1 MKRVD
6 RGSPALGAPALR
18 VPALQVP
25 ALQPASALE
34 PSRPFGFVEWFRIG
48 EYDRVAQAV
57 AGMRAAGAAYLRTHL
72 SWAEYHAP
80 GGEAWYDWLIPT
92 LGKAF
97 DLLPCVHYT
106 PPSLSRNGRPSGAPR
121 RLGDY
126 ADFIDHV
133 LTRHGT
139 HFSHIEL
146 WNEPNNLLD
155 WDWREDHD
163 WLLFCEMVGGAAHWA
178 KHRGWNVVLAGPC
191 PFDAYWLDLMGQRGV
206 LATVSAVGL
215 HGFPGTWDSRANNW
229 LGFETLIESMRAILD
244 RYNPKARIWLTETG
258 YSTWRNDEVVQ
269 VEQFREALSAPADR
283 LYWYGWQD
291 LAPTVPTQEGLL
303 FDPRHYHLGVTDW
316 QGRPKLL
323 RRLLEGG
330 TIGLAGSQGALAAPA
345 IARPAAPV
353 VILGGAGFIGSN
365 LADSFLN
372 DGREVVLFDSLSRPG
387 VERNLAWLAGRHG
400 ERLHPILA
408 DIRDSAALR
417 QAVTGAAAVFHLA
430 AQVAVTSSLL
440 DPRHDFSVNAE
451 GTLNVLEALRE
462 HAAGVPVVFASTN
475 KVYGQLADV
484 PVSDVDGRYLPQDEA
499 LRAFGVDETRPLDFC
514 TPYGCSK
521 GVADQ
526 YVLDYAHSY
535 GLRTAVLRMSC
546 IYGPRQFGTEDQGW
560 IAHFLIRA
568 LKREPITIFGDGKQV
583 RDVLHVGDA
592 VLAYRAVLGSIDRLR
607 GRAFNLGGGPA
618 NAVSLHHIVTG
629 IASLLGQEIA
639 VGYEPWR
646 SGDQPY
652 FVADTRRLQEAVGW
666 RAKVSWQDGLRDLT
680 DWLRADL
687 GVPGSEA
694 ESRKRRLLA

>member
-1 MKRVD
+1 MRRID
-6 RGSPALGAPALR
+6 SD
-18 VPALQVP
+18 
-25 ALQPASALE
+25 ASATHA
-34 PSRPFGFVEWFRIG
+34 FGFVEWFRIG
-48 EYDRVAQAV
+48 EHERVAQAV
-57 AGMRAAGAAYLRTHL
+57 AGMKAAGASYLRTHL
-72 SWAEYHAP
+72 SWAEYYAP

-92 LGKAF
+92 LGKSF

-106 PPSLSRNGRPSGAPR
+106 PPSLSRNGRPAGAPR
-121 RLGDY
+121 RLADY

-163 WLLFCEMVGGAAHWA
+163 WLLFCEMVGAAGYWA
-178 KHRGWNVVLAGPC
+178 KHRGWKVVLAGPC
-191 PFDAYWLDLMGQRGV
+191 PFDAYWLELMGQRGV

-215 HGFPGTWDSRANNW
+215 HGFPGTWDSPANNW
-229 LGFETLIESMRAILD
+229 LGFETNIDAMRTVLD
-244 RYNPKARIWLTETG
+244 RYNPQARIWLTETG
-258 YSTWRNDEVVQ
+258 YSTWRNDEAVQ
-269 VEQFREALSAPADR
+269 VEQFRQALSAPADR
-283 LYWYGWQD
+283 VYWYGWQD
-291 LAPTVPTQEGLL
+291 LAPTVPTQEGLY
-303 FDPRHYHLGVTDW
+303 FDVRHYHLGVTDY

-323 RRLLEGG
+323 RRLLESGD
-330 TIGLAGSQGALAAPA
+330 LGARGHATLAAPS
-345 IARPAAPV
+345 IARPATPV

-365 LADSFLN
+365 LADSFLS
-372 DGREVVLFDSLSRPG
+372 DGQEVVLFDSLSRPG
-387 VERNLAWLAGRHG
+387 VERNLAWLTARHG
-400 ERLHPILA
+400 ERLHPMLA
-408 DIRDSAALR
+408 DIRDPAAMR
-417 QAVTGAAAVFHLA
+417 EAVTGAAAIFHLA

-440 DPRHDFSVNAE
+440 DPRHDFAVNAE
-451 GTLNVLEALRE
+451 GTLNVLESIRE
-462 HAAGVPVVFASTN
+462 HASAAPVVFASTN

-484 PVSDVDGRYLPQDEA
+484 TVLEAVEGYLPQDDA
-499 LRAFGVDETRPLDFC
+499 LRSFGMDETRPLDFC

-568 LKREPITIFGDGKQV
+568 LKGDPITIFGDGKQV

-592 VLAYRAVLGSIDRLR
+592 VRAYRAVLGGIDRVS

-618 NAVSLHHIVTG
+618 NAVSLHVVL
-629 IASLLGQEIA
+629 AEIA
-639 VGYEPWR
+639 AVLGHEIPIRYEPVR
-646 SGDQPY
+646 AGDQPY

-666 RAKVSWQDGLRDLT
+666 RPKTGWQEGVRDLAR
-680 DWLRADL
+680 WLRGDL
-687 GVPGSEA
+687 GLAVHDDLARPVA
-694 ESRKRRLLA
+694 EGVLQKRRLSA